1 MVMGTWVL
9 PRVLGAALAR
19 YLVAVLVLGLTIACG
34 DDSQPSTLRSG
45 GGQVRGMV
53 ASAKTGEGVPNLV
66 VVLLRDGQIVRAVPT
81 NATGDFDIGD
91 VEAGEY
97 VVRLVGFELAGLSL
111 INTAFT
117 PMERAI
123 VVAGEVLDLTF
134 AAVGIIPAKIV
145 GEVRCGGMPVSGARI
160 RVVGG
165 QTDKVVETNVVGR
178 YGANDLAAG
187 SYTVM
192 LIDAPCAITSEYD
205 VLFVN
210 SGQSVTADF
219 AGRSVTAD
227 FEGEKPPGE
236 PW

>member
-1 MVMGTWVL
+1 MGTRVL

-19 YLVAVLVLGLTIACG
+19 CLVAVLVLGLTIACG
-34 DDSQPSTLRSG
+34 DDSQPSTVGSG
-45 GGQVRGMV
+45 GGQVRGVV
-53 ASAKTGEGVPNLV
+53 ARAKTGEGVPNLV

-81 NATGDFDIGD
+81 NATGDFDLGD

-97 VVRLVGFELAGLSL
+97 VVRLVGLELSGLSL
-111 INTAFT
+111 VHTVFT

-123 VVAGEVLDLTF
+123 VVGGEVVDLTF

-145 GEVRCGGMPVSGARI
+145 GEVRCAGMPVSGAHI
-160 RVVGG
+160 RVAGG
-165 QTDKVVETNVVGR
+165 GTDKVVETNAVGR

-192 LIDAPCAITSEYD
+192 LVDAPCAIASEYD

-219 AGRSVTAD
+219 
-227 FEGEKPPGE
+227 EGEKAPGE

>member
-1 MVMGTWVL
+1 MGTSVL

-34 DDSQPSTLRSG
+34 DDSQSRWVGSG

-53 ASAKTGEGVPNLV
+53 AAAKTGEGIPNLV

-81 NATGDFDIGD
+81 NATGDFDFGD

-97 VVRLVGFELAGLSL
+97 VVRLVGFELAGLSFV
-111 INTAFT
+111 NTAFT

-123 VVAGEVLDLTF
+123 VVAGEVVDLTF
-134 AAVGIIPAKIV
+134 AALGIIPAKIV

-165 QTDKVVETNVVGR
+165 GTDKVVETNVVGR

-187 SYTVM
+187 TYTAM
-192 LIDAPCAITSEYD
+192 LIDAPCAIASEYD

-210 SGQSVTADF
+210 AGQSVTADF
-219 AGRSVTAD
+219 
-227 FEGEKPPGE
+227 EGKQRPGE
-236 PW
+236 PS